1 MIQRAALAASALV
14 LAVVLLFNFH
24 GPEQAPI
31 VALANDPGG
40 VASNGGTGTGA
51 GVGTGSGT
59 GTGTG
64 TGSSSS
70 GGAAGSSAGGSG
82 TGASTTGGSGS
93 GTFQGQDISMPYGDV
108 QVQITV
114 KNGKITDIQPLIMP
128 VGGHSGRI
136 ADYAAPILRS
146 EALQAQS
153 SNINIVSGAT
163 YTSEAYA
170 MSLQSALDAAHI

>member
-40 VASNGGTGTGA
+40 VASNGGTGTGT

-64 TGSSSS
+64 SSST
-70 GGAAGSSAGGSG
+70 GAAAGSSAGGSG

-170 MSLQSALDAAHI
+170 MSLQSAIDAAHI

>member
-40 VASNGGTGTGA
+40 VASNGGTGTGT

-64 TGSSSS
+64 SSST

-170 MSLQSALDAAHI
+170 MSLQSAIDAAHI